1 MKKLVLISLLW
12 SQNIIAEELIL
23 ELKVDGYI
31 ERSPTWVDAQTNTNV
46 TEITFSFSSVQA
58 ETSNTDV
65 DSNAFSVK
73 LDSPSQ
79 AGQTFSVE
87 LEAPSG
93 CSIGNHTIYDND
105 VKLVVN
111 SMEHSNSNSIAIT
124 EGNRNDMQL
133 RFSQQGSYG
142 SLSGRVSCTSSGS
155 LTYSY

>member
-1 MKKLVLISLLW
+1 MVT
-12 SQNIIAEELIL
+12 NIIAEELIL

-93 CSIGNHTIYDND
+93 CNIGNHTYTT
-105 VKLVVN
+105 
-111 SMEHSNSNSIAIT
+111 M
-124 EGNRNDMQL
+124 M
-133 RFSQQGSYG
+133 
-142 SLSGRVSCTSSGS
+142 
-155 LTYSY
+155 